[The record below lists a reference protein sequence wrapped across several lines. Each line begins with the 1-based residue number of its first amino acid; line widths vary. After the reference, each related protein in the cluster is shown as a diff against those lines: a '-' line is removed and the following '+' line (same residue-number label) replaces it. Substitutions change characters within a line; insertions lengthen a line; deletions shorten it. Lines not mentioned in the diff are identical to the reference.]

1 MPTVTSRDN
10 TIASG
15 VSIHRTNPS
24 RLRLYFLSTCW
35 SSNSNFDRSNC
46 NFPISSCSTFV
57 VPVWSGHARSFS
69 SSSAC
74 SCSFA
79 AISCCKDCSP
89 AFNCDCCSAHASAT
103 CVGVYVDN
111 ACFPVSSCKLANM
124 PSAYFF
130 FAICTC
136 SVCFWSNV
144 CRHLPNAFSLFNSCN
159 SS

>member
-1 MPTVTSRDN
+1 MQHIRRP
-10 TIASG
+10 
-15 VSIHRTNPS
+15 
-24 RLRLYFLSTCW
+24 RLIRARQKLFLEFRL
-35 SSNSNFDRSNC
+35 
-46 NFPISSCSTFV
+46 
-57 VPVWSGHARSFS
+57 
-69 SSSAC
+69 

-130 FAICTC
+130 FAICAC

-144 CRHLPNAFSLFNSCN
+144 CRHLPNAFSLLIPATAHNQTPVFLP
-159 SS
+159 SSPRICASRLEQISHSSTACRYIHR